1 MKPQW
6 KKWLTRHRRPV
17 PDILR
22 DVEEEPGLGRLSDWD
37 EASLRDYFKLSADI
51 VVQSYVYGERG
62 DKKIVLVFC
71 EGLASR
77 TQITDFVLPALDEVM
92 NREEE
97 PARIAAELKNKLQLS
112 EATSDREWMRR
123 LLSGELIVRLSGA
136 DLMYTLHI
144 CDVPQRAPE
153 ESTTEISI
161 KGPRDGF
168 TEELATN
175 VALVR
180 KRLRTTKLH
189 NEVFVIGTESQTA
202 VSLLY
207 LQGVT
212 KPDLVEEARRRLN
225 HFEIDALLSS
235 AQLEEGISDSSYSL
249 FPLLDY
255 IGRPDFIAQVLLK
268 GRLAILVDGSP
279 MALIAPTNMTAQLKS
294 PEDLHFPFYFVTF
307 EVFLR
312 VTGLLV
318 SILTPGFLIALISYN
333 IDQLPFPLMATISNS
348 RSGLPLSAPMEIIL
362 MLMLFEIFR
371 EAGLRLAKGLG
382 QTVAVVGGLIIG
394 DAAIRAGLTSPT
406 MLFVAAATGVSTFIL
421 VNQSLSGTV
430 SLMRLFTLLCS
441 SLLGMFGFFI
451 SMFTIVI
458 YLSGLRSFGVGYL
471 EPLSPVSFR
480 DLIPALMKPPLK
492 KQREIPNML
501 SKDPHPD
508 QEGNRS

>member
-1 MKPQW
+1 MRPLW
-6 KKWLTRHRRPV
+6 KKWLTRRRPPV
-17 PDILR
+17 AGIIR
-22 DVEEEPGLGRLSDWD
+22 EMEEEPGDDRLSGWD
-37 EASLRDYFKLSADI
+37 EASLREYFKRSADI
-51 VVQSYVYGERG
+51 IVQSYVYGERG
-62 DKKIVLVFC
+62 EKKLVLVFC
-71 EGLASR
+71 EGLSDR
-77 TQITDFVLPALDEVM
+77 TQITDFALPAFEEVM

-97 PARIAAELKNKLQLS
+97 PSRITGELKNKLQLS
-112 EATSDREWMRR
+112 EASSDREWMRR
-123 LLSGELIVRLSGA
+123 LFSGELIVWLGVSERI
-136 DLMYTLHI
+136 YTLHI

-153 ESTTEISI
+153 ESSTEISI

-168 TEELATN
+168 TEELTTN
-175 VALVR
+175 VALIR

-189 NEVFVIGTESQTA
+189 NELFMIGTESRTA

-207 LQGVT
+207 LQGVA
-212 KPDLVEEARRRLN
+212 KPDLLDEARRRLN

-255 IGRPDFIAQVLLK
+255 IGRPDFIAQCLLK

-279 MALIAPTNMTAQLKS
+279 MALIAPTNLTAQLKS
-294 PEDLHFPFYFVTF
+294 PEDLHFPFYYVTF
-307 EVFLR
+307 EIFLR
-312 VTGLLV
+312 VLGLLV
-318 SILTPGFLIALISYN
+318 SILMPGFLIALSSFN

-348 RSGLPLSAPMEIIL
+348 RAGLPLSAPMEMML

-371 EAGLRLAKGLG
+371 EAGVRLAKGLG
-382 QTVAVVGGLIIG
+382 QTIAVVGGLIIG

-406 MLFVAAATGVSTFIL
+406 MLFVAAVTGVSTFIL

-451 SMFTIVI
+451 SMFTIVM

-480 DLIPALMKPPLK
+480 DLIPALLKPPLK
-492 KQREIPNML
+492 KQRGIPDML
-501 SKDPHPD
+501 SKGPHPD